1 MFFLTVDKALWKR
14 LDKLIPE
21 MGQIIC
27 SKFVNFLT
35 MDMNMTDGSWS
46 HSGKMLNEAHMIAL
60 AYLQCNFKNHIVD
73 KQSST
78 KV

>member
-1 MFFLTVDKALWKR
+1 MFFFTGDRALWQR

-35 MDMNMTDGSWS
+35 MDVSIDGSWC
-46 HSGKMLNEAHMIAL
+46 HTGRLLNEDHMEAL

-73 KQSST
+73 K
-78 KV
+78 